1 MTANPFFTDWTAP
14 YGLPPFAEIRPEHFP
29 PAFDRG
35 MAEIAAIAGSAEPP
49 SFANTIAALE
59 RAGRLLERVSRVFF
73 NLEASDANDAL
84 ESIARDYAPKL
95 AQHQT
100 RVALDPALFARVADL
115 HARRASLGLAADA
128 LRLLERQYLRLTR
141 AGVEHQPPFALV
153 MQDVLAEQRVQAC
166 QPLVDRRHPR
176 LFLGPE
182 QRAGAGEAQMM
193 AFDRP
198 QRVGGQA
205 E

>member
-14 YGLPPFAEIRPEHFP
+14 YGLPPFALIRPEHYP

-35 MAEIAAIAGSAEPP
+35 MAEHEAEIAAIARSAEPP

-73 NLEASDANDAL
+73 NLEASDTNDAL

-95 AQHQT
+95 AKHQT

-115 HARRASLGLAADA
+115 HAQRASLGLAADA
-128 LRLLERQYLRLTR
+128 LRLLERHHLRLTR
-141 AGVEHQPPFALV
+141 AGAL
-153 MQDVLAEQRVQAC
+153 
-166 QPLVDRRHPR
+166 
-176 LFLGPE
+176 LGP
-182 QRAGAGEAQMM
+182 
-193 AFDRP
+193 D
-198 QRVGGQA
+198 
-205 E
+205 